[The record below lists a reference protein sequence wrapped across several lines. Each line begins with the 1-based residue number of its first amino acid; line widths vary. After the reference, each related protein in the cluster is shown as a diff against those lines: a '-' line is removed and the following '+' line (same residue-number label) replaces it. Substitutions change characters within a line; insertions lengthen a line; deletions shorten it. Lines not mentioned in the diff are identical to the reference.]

1 MDTRNS
7 FRRLV
12 VVSLVLLAPRL
23 CLADGSLARGSDGNV
38 GLSFSYRNQLDADYA
53 ALDRCG
59 GECQIVQRFHHACGA
74 VSNAR
79 RGGFAFAIRSHEGA
93 AQTAAVK
100 ECDLQTD
107 GCGVAVSGCDE

>member
-1 MDTRNS
+1 MDTCNH
-7 FRRLV
+7 FRRLA
-12 VVSLVLLAPRL
+12 VVSLVLLSPRL

-38 GLSFSYRNQLDADYA
+38 GLSFSYRSQLDADYA
-53 ALDRCG
+53 ALNSCG
-59 GECQIVQRFHHACGA
+59 GECQIVLRFHHACGA

-93 AQTAAVK
+93 AQAAAVK
-100 ECDLQTD
+100 DCDQQIE